1 MAVETREEVKKGKLD
16 KPIKRVTQDDL
27 VELLLEQE
35 TRGANFVEVFSKT
48 VPTMNKT
55 GNLFYGKIE
64 KIAETNCQINW
75 FYDNAVQNRRT
86 KEKIFEE
93 FTPKDRSWGT
103 HIFNPRIG
111 RSSKTIIEHTNKKG
125 IYNRYVQMR
134 TLSVQDVHYEW
145 IENGQRLTDTDVE
158 KLKPFLRKRSKTR
171 TQEVENE
178 VIVSDYKVQ
187 SITMLSMNNTLYVI
201 R

>member
-1 MAVETREEVKKGKLD
+1 
-16 KPIKRVTQDDL
+16 
-27 VELLLEQE
+27 
-35 TRGANFVEVFSKT
+35 
-48 VPTMNKT
+48 
-55 GNLFYGKIE
+55 
-64 KIAETNCQINW
+64 
-75 FYDNAVQNRRT
+75 
-86 KEKIFEE
+86 
-93 FTPKDRSWGT
+93 
-103 HIFNPRIG
+103 
-111 RSSKTIIEHTNKKG
+111 
-125 IYNRYVQMR
+125 MR